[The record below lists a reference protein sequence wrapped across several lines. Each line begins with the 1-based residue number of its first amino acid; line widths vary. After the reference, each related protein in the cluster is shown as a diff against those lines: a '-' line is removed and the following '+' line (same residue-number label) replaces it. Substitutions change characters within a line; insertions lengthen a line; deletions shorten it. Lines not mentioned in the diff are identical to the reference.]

1 MKDDE
6 LIALLRKAAAA
17 LDEEAA
23 WLVDVDVNDRG
34 QQTPSLPA
42 RDQPYF
48 DAVTDTARSL
58 RGLVEMVQARQS
70 R

>member
-42 RDQPYF
+42 RDQSYF